1 MLTGKLGMIDMSDWD
16 RERLEVFGTKL
27 YFALVNNHNAKDD
40 RKKVLQALSAAPNLQ
55 ALRELVRYLY
65 KTLLAAEEN
74 RASRLPPLEIQLT
87 W

>member
-16 RERLEVFGTKL
+16 RDKLETFGTKL
-27 YFALVNNHNAKDD
+27 YHALVNNHNARDD
-40 RKKVLQALSAAPNLQ
+40 HKKVLKALSAAPNLQ

-65 KTLLAAEEN
+65 KTLLTAEES
-74 RASRLPPLEIQLT
+74 RANGLSTIEIVLS